1 MKSWVIGKDH
11 DEGKDWGQEEKQKAG
26 WDGWMASPTQC
37 TRVWEN
43 SWRWWRTGKP
53 GVLQYLGSQ
62 RVEHNLATEQ
72 QQQFSP
78 QIPSHSGIYMYS
90 PWCLKWITTKVLLS
104 STENSAQYYA
114 AACLYSLPYS
124 CWMTL
129 KLVCFTLFPFF
140 NISLDKANVSHLCY
154 MFVFIYIL
162 VLKLF
167 WFGTFDIIY

>member
-1 MKSWVIGKDH
+1 
-11 DEGKDWGQEEKQKAG
+11 
-26 WDGWMASPTQC
+26 MASPTQC

>member
-26 WDGWMASPTQC
+26 WDGWMSSLTQC

-43 SWRWWRTGKP
+43 PWRWWRTGKP

-62 RVEHNLATEQ
+62 RVKHNLATEQ

-104 STENSAQYYA
+104 STENSTQYYA
-114 AACLYSLPYS
+114 AAYLYFLLYS

-129 KLVCFTLFPFF
+129 KLVCFTLVF
-140 NISLDKANVSHLCY
+140 NISLDKANISHLCY